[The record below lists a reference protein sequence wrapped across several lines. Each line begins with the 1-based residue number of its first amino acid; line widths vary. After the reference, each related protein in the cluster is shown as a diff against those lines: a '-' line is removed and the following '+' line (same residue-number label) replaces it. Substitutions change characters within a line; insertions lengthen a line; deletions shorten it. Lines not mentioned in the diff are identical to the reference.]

1 MPRWHKLGSPKHRNH
16 NNDVLLLVLAGGLA
30 GWLGRRS
37 GRFRLP
43 AGVSCANGC
52 VLQWEYLTMNSCFPS
67 DLDKCDARACG
78 VYKQL

>member
-1 MPRWHKLGSPKHRNH
+1 
-16 NNDVLLLVLAGGLA
+16 LLLLLAGGLA

-37 GRFRLP
+37 GTFRLP

-67 DLDKCDARACG
+67 DLANCDARACG